1 MMSVLAT
8 PYRES
13 LCQEITDTLGRL
25 RDCRTHGD
33 KNKIAVAQNRLDW
46 LLDRLTALGEEEG

>member
-1 MMSVLAT
+1 MSILAT

-25 RDCRTHGD
+25 RDYRSHGD